1 MQTSYQ
7 TLIQKLNKF
16 IREYYKNLIIRGVI
30 YSSLS
35 LVSILIILV
44 TVEHFNFFNRVVR
57 GALFWSYSLVALFFV
72 ARFIIIPAIKM
83 FRLSA
88 GLTHDDAAKIIGKHF
103 SEVADKLT
111 NILEL
116 NEKTEGNEDLIRA
129 SIDQKIKQIEG
140 TTFTA
145 AIDWAKTIYYS
156 KYLLIPVGIILII
169 IISGNHGLI
178 TDSTF
183 RIIKYNTHFQ
193 KPAPF
198 YFTVAND
205 SLVAIEKESF
215 TLRVSVDGTELPREA
230 YINYKNQTK
239 KMTKESA
246 TTYSYGFKNIQKNTA
261 FHLSANNERSKE
273 YILSILGR
281 PEIENMEIM
290 ITPPLYTNLKK
301 RTIQNTGSI
310 NVPKGSQILWKI
322 RANKSDTL
330 GFNINGERS
339 LIKNQIDGQF
349 QVKKTIEKDSKYEIS
364 LANKNVSFIDT
375 IFYNIKTIPDA
386 HPTISLSVDSIGAK
400 NNILIRGLIGDDYG
414 LWDLRSV
421 KRIYGEK
428 KDTTFITNID
438 LNKGLRSQSFLE
450 KLTQNDSILGPGDS
464 MEIYFVVR
472 DNDSSGGYK
481 STQSETLSIN
491 APTKKEILDDYE
503 KQNNAI
509 KTTLTAEIEILK
521 DLEKELLGFQK
532 ELIEKDSLD
541 WRDKKRLEEILEK
554 QKDLES
560 KINTIKTTSRSNF
573 EQLNVSSPPSEEILK
588 KQQALEKLF
597 NEIMPEE
604 MKELYQELNEL
615 KEELNKNELQQK
627 LKDLQLSNEDLEKEL
642 DRNLEILKQIEFDQ
656 KLETIIDKID
666 KLKKSQLS
674 MANEKEKSVQ
684 EKIENQKKDLKE
696 FQEIQDEILDM
707 KKLNQELENKNKI
720 PETKNLQTEIEAGL
734 NDGKENLEK
743 KNKKKASKSQ
753 KETSEKLS
761 ELSAFLKNM
770 QEENNENQHYED
782 MDVLRQILENL
793 VYFSIEEE
801 RILLE
806 FEQLDKNDPKYVELM
821 HTQQALRDAAR
832 IIEDSLFA
840 LSKRV
845 PQVSSKINREI
856 NAIDSK
862 AASAIDNLRERL
874 TLKAIQDQQFIMTSA
889 NNLAVLLSGILED
902 MQEDMAS
909 DMPSTQQC
917 EKPGKGAPKPGDLKK
932 MQEELGRHLKEM
944 QEKMKNGQNNNNGQ
958 TGMSKKLVEML
969 AKQELIRQ
977 SLEEL
982 KGEMKDKN
990 GLKSLQDAIEEM
1002 KKTEEDIANKQLT
1015 LESLSRQKNILT
1027 RMLEVEE
1034 SMREQGEDE
1043 ERESRS
1049 ADDEYNRVV
1058 QDEYEK
1064 YNLEKLKQ
1072 VEMLKTAP
1080 PSLNMF
1086 YKNKVDRYFKLMLE

>member
-1 MQTSYQ
+1 MQTSYK

-16 IREYYKNLIIRGVI
+16 IREYYKNLIIRGAI

-35 LVSILIILV
+35 LVSILIILGAI
-44 TVEHFNFFNRVVR
+44 EHFNFFTRAVR
-57 GALFWSYSLVALFFV
+57 AGLFWSYSLIALFFAV
-72 ARFIIIPAIKM
+72 RFIIIPAIKM

-116 NEKTEGNEDLIRA
+116 NEKTGGHKDLIRA

-140 TTFTA
+140 TPFTS

-156 KYLLIPVGIILII
+156 KYLLIPGCIVLMIIM
-169 IISGNHGLI
+169 SGNQNII

-198 YFTVAND
+198 YFKIEPD
-205 SLVAIEKESF
+205 SLVAIEKENF
-215 TLRVSVDGTELPREA
+215 TLRVFVDGAELPREA

-246 TTYSYGFKNIQKNTA
+246 TTYSYVFENIRKNTP
-261 FHLSANNERSKE
+261 FHLSANSERSQE
-273 YILSILGR
+273 YVLSILGR
-281 PEIENMEIM
+281 PEVENMEIT
-290 ITPPLYTNLKK
+290 ITPPPYTNLEK
-301 RTIQNTGSI
+301 RIIQNTGSI

-322 RANKSDTL
+322 KADKSDTL
-330 GFNINGERS
+330 GFNINGEES
-339 LIKNQIDGQF
+339 IIAEKINNQF
-349 QVKKTIEKDSKYEIS
+349 QVKKIIKKDSKYEIS
-364 LANKNVSFIDT
+364 LANKHVSFIDT
-375 IFYNIKTIPDA
+375 IFYNIKIIQDA
-386 HPTISLSVDSIGAK
+386 HPTISLNVDSLGGE
-400 NNILIRGLIGDDYG
+400 NNILVRGLIGDDYG
-414 LWDLRSV
+414 FWGLQSV
-421 KRIYGEK
+421 KRVYGEK
-428 KDTTFITNID
+428 KDTTFVKNID
-438 LNKGLRSQSFLE
+438 LNKGLRSQSFVE
-450 KLTQNDSILGPGDS
+450 KLTQHDSILDPGDS
-464 MEIYFVVR
+464 MDLYFIVR

-491 APTKKEILDDYE
+491 APTKKEILDNYE
-503 KQNNAI
+503 NNNDVI
-509 KTTLTAEIEILK
+509 KTTMTAEIEILK
-521 DLEKELLGFQK
+521 DLEQELLDFQR

-541 WRDKKRLEEILEK
+541 WRDKKRLEEILAK

-560 KINTIKTTSRSNF
+560 KINTIKKTSSSNF

-597 NEIMPEE
+597 DEIMPEE
-604 MKELYQELNEL
+604 MKELYQELREL

-627 LKDLQLSNEDLEKEL
+627 LKELQLSNEDIEKEL
-642 DRNLEILKQIEFDQ
+642 DRNLEILKQLEFDQ

-666 KLKKSQLS
+666 KLKNSQLS
-674 MANEKEKSVQ
+674 MADEKEKSVQ
-684 EKIENQKKDLKE
+684 EKIEKQKKDLKE
-696 FQEIQDEILDM
+696 FQEIQEEIQEM
-707 KKLNQELENKNKI
+707 KKLNQKLENKNKI
-720 PETKNLQTEIEAGL
+720 PETKDTQTEIEAGL
-734 NDGKENLEK
+734 NEGKENLEK

-753 KETSEKLS
+753 KKTGEKLS
-761 ELSAFLKNM
+761 ELSAFLKAM
-770 QEENNENQHYED
+770 QKENNETQHYED

-801 RILLE
+801 NILLE

-821 HTQQALRDAAR
+821 HTQQALRDASR

-889 NNLAVLLSGILED
+889 NNLAVLLFSILED

-909 DMPSTQQC
+909 DMPSSQQC

-932 MQEELGRHLKEM
+932 MQEELGEHLKEM
-944 QEKMKNGQNNNNGQ
+944 QKKMENGEQNKHGQ
-958 TGMSKKLVEML
+958 TGMSQRLVEML

-977 SLEEL
+977 SLEDL
-982 KGEMKDKN
+982 KGEMKNEN

-1002 KKTEEDIANKQLT
+1002 KKTEKDIANKKLT

-1034 SMREQGEDE
+1034 SMREQGEDDK
-1043 ERESRS
+1043 RESRS
-1049 ADDEYNRVV
+1049 ADDEYNRII
-1058 QDEYEK
+1058 QDAYEK
-1064 YNLEKLKQ
+1064 YKLEKVKQ

-1080 PSLNMF
+1080 PSLNTF